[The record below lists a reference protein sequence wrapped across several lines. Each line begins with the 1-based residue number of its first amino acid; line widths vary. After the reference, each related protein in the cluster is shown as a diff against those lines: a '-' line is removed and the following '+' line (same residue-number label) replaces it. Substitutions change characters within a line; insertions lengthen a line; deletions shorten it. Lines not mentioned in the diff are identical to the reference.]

1 MARRK
6 AKDKRSF
13 AAIVLVVICAIAAI
27 FSLTDEN
34 GFDSMPTTAVK
45 SDYVS
50 SATDEIKVHILD
62 VGNASCSLI
71 QCGDTGI
78 LIDGGEK
85 STGADVVS
93 YLQKAGIKKLKYVIA
108 SHPHSDH
115 IGGLVEVFEKIET
128 ENVIMPQLTEENMP
142 TTMIYEDF
150 LNAIMQNNIN
160 AYAANYGDSYSY
172 GDVTL
177 KILGPIKQDNELN
190 NMSVICKAT
199 VFKTD
204 IIFPAD
210 AENKA
215 LNNMLAK
222 DPNIDSEI
230 LVVAHHGSK
239 TSLNENFLGK
249 VSPNIAVISC
259 GKNNKYGHP
268 DKEVTDALEKRKIEY
283 YRTDTAGNIIF
294 TCTPK
299 GYNVKSVY

>member
-6 AKDKRSF
+6 AKNKRSLTAF
-13 AAIVLVVICAIAAI
+13 ALVIICAIAAL
-27 FSLTDEN
+27 FSLSDDRFET
-34 GFDSMPTTAVK
+34 MPTTAIK

-50 SATDEIKVHILD
+50 SSSDEIKVHILD
-62 VGNASCSLI
+62 VGNASCALI
-71 QCGDTGI
+71 QCNETGI

-85 STGADVVS
+85 KTGADVVS
-93 YLQKAGIKKLKYVIA
+93 YLKKVGIKKLKYVIA

-115 IGGLVEVFEKIET
+115 IGGLVEVFDNFDT
-128 ENVIMPQLTEENMP
+128 ENVIMPKLSQENTP
-142 TTMIYEDF
+142 TTRIYEDF
-150 LNAIMQNNIN
+150 LSSIAEHNIN

-172 GDVTL
+172 GDVNLT
-177 KILGPIKQDNELN
+177 ILGPVEQDSELN

-199 VFKTD
+199 VFQTD
-204 IIFPAD
+204 IMFPGD

-215 LNNMLAK
+215 IDKMLSK
-222 DPNIDSEI
+222 NPNIDCEI

-268 DKEVTDALEKRKIEY
+268 SEEVIKSLEKRNIEY
-283 YRTDTAGNIIF
+283 YRTDTAGNIVF
-294 TCTPK
+294 TCTSQ
-299 GYNVKSVY
+299 GYKVESVY